1 MNTRWNGVRRIEEE
15 IAPPHGDQDPQLEEE
30 VNVEQVSANPPPW
43 MDEDIRASLLLL
55 AQASTLKSQVM
66 TAQASAPQQVST
78 MASRLRD
85 FTRMKGQEK
94 SGLASCSSDAP
105 KMNLFYALRTKG

>member
-43 MDEDIRASLLLL
+43 MDEDIRAFLLLL